1 MANEGKAEKRRE
13 NSNTEILKTGEQP
26 FRPSLA
32 ASLIIVGYLI
42 ISMAAAI
49 FYLDQKLHVTPREKL
64 LDELK
69 ANAKK

>member
-49 FYLDQKLHVTPREKL
+49 FYLDQKLHVTML
-64 LDELK
+64 TAFGVLCWC
-69 ANAKK
+69 